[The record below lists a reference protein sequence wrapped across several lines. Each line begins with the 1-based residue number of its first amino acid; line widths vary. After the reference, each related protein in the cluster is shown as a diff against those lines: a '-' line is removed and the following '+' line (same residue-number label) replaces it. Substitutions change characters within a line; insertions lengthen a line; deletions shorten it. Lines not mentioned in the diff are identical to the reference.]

1 MKIAVTGSTGLA
13 GTALVSALR
22 ARGDDVVRLVRRAAA
37 ARDEAAWDPATGLGD
52 PQRLEAQDAV
62 VHLAGEN
69 IAARR
74 WSAAQKERIRASRI
88 GGTAALARDLL
99 RLKSP
104 PRAFVGASAVGFYG
118 ATGAETVD
126 ETAGAGTGFL
136 PEVCRAWEGAAA
148 PLAAAG
154 VRVAHLRFG
163 VILSPR
169 GGALKKMLLPFRLGV
184 GGVVGSGLQGMSW
197 ISLRDAV
204 GAALFALDRADLAGP
219 INAVAPGACSNREF
233 TKALGRALGRPT
245 ILPLPAFAARL
256 AFGELADDL
265 LLASLWVRPAVLA
278 KAGFA
283 FRDPAIDGALRDMV
297 GQRAG

>member
-1 MKIAVTGSTGLA
+1 MKIAITGSTGLV

-22 ARGDDVVRLVRRAAA
+22 ARGDDVVRLVRRAAQA
-37 ARDEAAWDPATGLGD
+37 SDEAAWDPATGLGD
-52 PQRLEAQDAV
+52 PPRLEALDAV

-74 WSAAQKERIRASRI
+74 WSAAQKECIRASRV
-88 GGTAALARDLL
+88 GGTAALVRDLL
-99 RLKSP
+99 RLANP

-118 ATGAETVD
+118 ATGSETVD
-126 ETAGAGTGFL
+126 ETADAGTGFL
-136 PEVCRAWEGAAA
+136 PEVCRAWESAAA

-154 VRVAHLRFG
+154 VRVSHLRFG
-163 VILSPR
+163 VILSPQ
-169 GGALKKMLLPFRLGV
+169 GGALKKMLLPFRLGL
-184 GGVVGSGLQGMSW
+184 GGVVGNGRQGTSW
-197 ISLRDAV
+197 ISLRDAA

-219 INAVAPGACSNREF
+219 INVVAPGACSNRAF

-245 ILPLPAFAARL
+245 IFPLPAFVARL

-278 KAGFA
+278 EAGFS
-283 FRDPAIDGALRDMV
+283 FQDPTLDAALVHLLDS
-297 GQRAG
+297 